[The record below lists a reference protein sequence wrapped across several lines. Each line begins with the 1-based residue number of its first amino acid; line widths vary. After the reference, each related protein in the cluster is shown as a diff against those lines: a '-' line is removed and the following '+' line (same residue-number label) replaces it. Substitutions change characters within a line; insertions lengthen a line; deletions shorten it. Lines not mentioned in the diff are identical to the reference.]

1 MAGTLKNV
9 TDKSF
14 AQDVLKNDKPVLVD
28 FWAAWCGPCHRIAPV
43 LEEIAAE
50 HGDKLEIVKLN
61 IDENPDTA
69 AKYGI
74 MSIPTMKVF
83 ENGKVAGTLV
93 GARPKAMV
101 ERDLSRFLR

>member
-1 MAGTLKNV
+1 VAGTLKNV